1 MKCVS
6 TINPTGFA
14 NAGKK
19 ICCPVCGLPAMS
31 VLNINGSVETR
42 HRCRKCKQW
51 FIVKIAE

>member
-19 ICCPVCGLPAMS
+19 ICCPVCGLPTMS